1 MESREITQ
9 YEISILPH
17 RAKAAFA
24 ADCVRIAWEGLTR
37 RHWSDPPKYLE
48 GALSDLERF
57 AKDPLASPGASA
69 AIVEGI
75 PSLVAQADSEP
86 GGQYLS
92 ALARS
97 IREAVAAI
105 SLATDVACI
114 GEIAANHANEAY
126 RWALHATRI
135 ARLGAAVLAEREFLA
150 AVKEAYDARLGNVS
164 ATLTGDTGHKHS
176 SRPTGAKGPG
186 SSVPRRP

>member
-1 MESREITQ
+1 MESREITRDQ
-9 YEISILPH
+9 ISILPH

-24 ADCVRIAWEGLTR
+24 VDCVRIAWDGLTR

-69 AIVEGI
+69 AIAEMI
-75 PSLVAQADSEP
+75 PSLVARADSEP
-86 GGQYLS
+86 GGQCTS

-97 IREAVAAI
+97 ICEAVATV
-105 SLATDVACI
+105 SLATDVACD
-114 GEIAANHANEAY
+114 GEIAANHASEAY

-135 ARLGAAVLAEREFLA
+135 APLGAAVLAEREFLA
-150 AVKEAYDARLGNVS
+150 AAKKAFDARLGNVP
-164 ATLTGDTGHKHS
+164 ATLTGDTGHKH
-176 SRPTGAKGPG
+176 
-186 SSVPRRP
+186 